1 MNMKGYYFFL
11 IVRSF
16 KTWASQVIRMVKYP
30 PANTG
35 DIRDMGS
42 IPGSERSSGEGHG
55 NSLEFSSL
63 ENPMDRRAWLATV
76 NGGHKGLDMPEATEH
91 A

>member
-1 MNMKGYYFFL
+1 MEAQTIISLLHKL
-11 IVRSF
+11 C
-16 KTWASQVIRMVKYP
+16 KPSQVVLVVKNLP
-30 PANTG
+30 INEG
-35 DIRDMGS
+35 DIRDAGL
-42 IPGSERSSGEGHG
+42 IPRWERSPGGGHG
-55 NSLEFSSL
+55 NPLQFSSL